1 MTNLINI
8 LLNEAVK
15 LRVLNKGGALSVA
28 KYPTSGNFLRVG
40 GKKRIVVIG
49 IVNAVDS
56 ELTLKLQQAVGD
68 DGTPKDISGATIVI
82 PATTANGKIFFIEV
96 DVARLDINN
105 GYDHVTLD
113 VAGAAGSND
122 TVTLL
127 LAEIAGDKIPVIQ
140 TDLMTNGIVNVV
152 G

>member
-1 MTNLINI
+1 MTNLVNI
-8 LLNEAVK
+8 LLSEATK
-15 LRVLNKGGALSVA
+15 IRVLNKGGALSVA
-28 KYPTSGNFLRVG
+28 KYPASGSFLKVSGLRRV
-40 GKKRIVVIG
+40 VLLG

-56 ELTLKLQQAVGD
+56 ELTIKLQQAVTVN
-68 DGTPKDISGATIVI
+68 GTPKDITGATITI

-96 DVARLDINN
+96 ECNRLDINN
-105 GYDHVTLD
+105 DYKYVTVD

-127 LAEIAGDKIPVIQ
+127 LFEIDGSKVPVTQPDIY
-140 TDLMTNGIVNVV
+140 GSAVNVV